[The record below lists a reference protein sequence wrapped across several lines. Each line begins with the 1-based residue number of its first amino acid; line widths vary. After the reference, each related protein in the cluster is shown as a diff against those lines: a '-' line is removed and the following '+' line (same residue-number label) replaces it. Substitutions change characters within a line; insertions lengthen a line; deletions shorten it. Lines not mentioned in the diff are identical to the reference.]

1 MHCNVR
7 FLSFLSMCLGAV
19 AVGTMALAVGTDSW
33 LFTEEETIKS
43 IENGTLKFTAHIR
56 TGLWRLCIIMDYD
69 YPDICVNVG
78 YENADEGREEGQET
92 SMAIM
97 RANRVSTVF
106 PVITLVLLV
115 TGFTVSAI
123 GNIQGDIKTLI
134 GSVVYI
140 SGGLTFAVGI
150 ILYISSINDEV
161 GHRQYN
167 ESGDLVFQYSYGWSF
182 YFAGLAFLFTMLS
195 AVVQIS
201 LFLKRNSKKDDMIKI
216 IPGLDGVLLDPEDE
230 IPGGASNPTIIL

>member
-1 MHCNVR
+1 MFMYN
-7 FLSFLSMCLGAV
+7 L
-19 AVGTMALAVGTDSW
+19 
-33 LFTEEETIKS
+33 
-43 IENGTLKFTAHIR
+43 
-56 TGLWRLCIIMDYD
+56 IIIFI
-69 YPDICVNVG
+69 P
-78 YENADEGREEGQET
+78 
-92 SMAIM
+92 
-97 RANRVSTVF
+97 
-106 PVITLVLLV
+106 
-115 TGFTVSAI
+115 
-123 GNIQGDIKTLI
+123 
-134 GSVVYI
+134 
-140 SGGLTFAVGI
+140 GLTFAVGI

-216 IPGLDGVLLDPEDE
+216 IPGLDGVLSDPEDE